1 MYCIVEFVV
10 ENGRPPTGAYDAMN
24 KLKGILLIVLLI
36 AIIGIPRL
44 VGLGKFTSIDEPF
57 WLHQSANFYY
67 ALGQRQFENTIYEY
81 HPAVTTMWI
90 ISLGM
95 LAYFP
100 EYRALGQG
108 YLKQGKFE
116 LFMASHGKDPLQL
129 LIVSR
134 TLQVV
139 IIILLLLIVYFLL
152 KRMFDD
158 RSAFFTTA
166 LISVSPFFLGQ
177 SRLLNHEALLGLFLL
192 ISLLGLLVYLYVERK
207 MLLLLLSSCAGA
219 LGQLTKSSGIPLV
232 PIIFLVLLVYAITTN
247 RNRLGQGLLEA
258 GRTFGIWLIALAFF
272 YILFWPGMWVAPGK
286 MLYEVYGNAFSYT
299 FQGMR
304 LSVLPGLE
312 TAGFKVDTLRTG
324 LEIYFTDLIW
334 RTTVVSWLGGVAG
347 LWMAVVFITRKTGQN
362 YLFTFFYSAILAL
375 AFILLFSIQQGPKP
389 PHYILTSY
397 ISLDLIAGLGFA
409 HALEFLADRVP
420 KINRGWGIWASL
432 GIILMIQLISA
443 AGFYPYYITYNN
455 PVTKALLPQSQNPTV
470 KETGYGVGLDQAA
483 DYLSNK
489 VGAGEMTVLSANGYG
504 SFSYYFPGKTT
515 PMNDLDLSDPV
526 IVGILKG
533 SQYAVVDYYNQ
544 KRIGLLTGF
553 KDVKP
558 EKIIW
563 INGIEY
569 LHIYRAADLLATI
582 GISPP

>member
-1 MYCIVEFVV
+1 
-10 ENGRPPTGAYDAMN
+10 MN
-24 KLKGILLIVLLI
+24 KLKGILLVVLLI
-36 AIIGIPRL
+36 AIIAIPRL

-90 ISLGM
+90 ICVGM

-108 YLKQGKFE
+108 YLKQGKFD

-134 TLQVV
+134 ALQVM
-139 IIILLLLIVYFLL
+139 IIVLLLLIVYFLL

-192 ISLLGLLVYLYVERK
+192 ISLLGLLVYLYVERRW
-207 MLLLLLSSCAGA
+207 MLLLLSSCTGA
-219 LGQLTKSSGIPLV
+219 LGQLTKSSGIPLI
-232 PIIFLVLLVYAITTN
+232 PIIFLVLLVYAITSN
-247 RNRLGQGLLEA
+247 RNRLGHGLLEA
-258 GRTFGIWLIALAFF
+258 GRTLGGWLIALVFF
-272 YILFWPGMWVAPGK
+272 YFLFWPGMWVAPGK

-312 TAGFKVDTLRTG
+312 TAGFKFDTLRTG
-324 LEIYFTDLIW
+324 LEIYLTDLIW
-334 RTTVVSWLGGVAG
+334 RTTVVSWLGVIAG
-347 LWMAVVFITRKTGQN
+347 LWMAVVLIMRKTGQN
-362 YLFTFFYSAILAL
+362 YLFTFSYSAILAV
-375 AFILLFSIQQGPKP
+375 AFIVLFSIQRGPKP
-389 PHYILTSY
+389 PHYIVTSY
-397 ISLDLIAGLGFA
+397 ISLDLIAGL
-409 HALEFLADRVP
+409 ALAYVAELLAVRIP
-420 KINRGWGIWASL
+420 KINRSWSVWAGL

-443 AGFYPYYITYNN
+443 ARFYPYYITYNN
-455 PVTKALLPQSQNPTV
+455 PVTKALQPQSQNPTV

-483 DYLSNK
+483 AYLSQK
-489 VGAGEMTVLSANGYG
+489 AGAGGMSVMSANGYG
-504 SFSYYFPGKTT
+504 SFSYYFPGRTV
-515 PMNDLDLSDPV
+515 PMNVLDLSDPV
-526 IVGILKG
+526 IVGILKE

-544 KRIGLLTGF
+544 KRIGLLAGF
-553 KDVKP
+553 EDIKP

-569 LHIYRAADLLATI
+569 LHIYRAADLLANI
-582 GISPP
+582 GAASP